1 VTLAVRAVFWVTA
14 YLGAV
19 LAPLVF
25 AVIGAG
31 QPDHGFWTD
40 FSVALGFVGL
50 AMMGLEFALV
60 ARFRPLAAPFGQD
73 ALLQFHRQ
81 IGYVGLAFILIH
93 FAISA
98 QWDQLTLS
106 KALHAPLLV
115 WFGMAALLALIVL
128 IATSAWRRPLRL
140 SYEAWHIVHTA
151 LALVLVV
158 GALLHVFFV
167 DEYVSSLWKQILWG
181 VMSAAFVGLL
191 VWVRLLK
198 PRRALARPWRLER
211 VVPERGETTTLV
223 LTPPAAASFRFEPG
237 QFAWFAIGR
246 SPFSITQHPFSFA
259 SSAERDE
266 VELAVKALGDFTSR
280 VSELEPGTTVYV
292 DGPHGVFSIDQDE
305 GPGFGLLAGG
315 VGIAGLISMLRTM
328 ADRHDARPVLLF
340 YANREW
346 DGVAFREELERL
358 KDRLTLTVVHV
369 LEHAPDDWPGETGY
383 LTADVLARHLPPG
396 HRRFQFFICGP
407 DPMMDAAEA
416 ALIELGV
423 PPERVHTER
432 FDMV

>member
-1 VTLAVRAVFWVTA
+1 MTLAVRAVFWVIA

-19 LAPLVF
+19 LSPLVF
-25 AVIGAG
+25 AVIGASL
-31 QPDHGFWTD
+31 PDHGFWTD

-81 IGYVGLAFILIH
+81 IGYVGLAFILVH

-98 QWDQLTLS
+98 KWSELTLAN
-106 KALHAPLLV
+106 ALEAPLLV
-115 WFGMAALLALIVL
+115 WFGMAALLALVLL
-128 IATSAWRRPLRL
+128 IATSVWRRPLRL
-140 SYEAWHIVHTA
+140 SYEAWHVAHTV

-158 GALLHVFFV
+158 GALLHVLFV
-167 DEYVSSLWKQILWG
+167 DEYVNSLWKQILWG
-181 VMSAAFVGLL
+181 LMSAAFVGLL

-198 PRRALARPWRLER
+198 PRRALAHPWRLER
-211 VVPERGETTTLV
+211 VVAERGETTTLV
-223 LTPPAAASFRFEPG
+223 LKPPPAAKFRFEPG

-259 SSAERDE
+259 SSAEREE

-280 VSELEPGTTVYV
+280 AGELEPGTTVYV

-305 GPGFGLLAGG
+305 GPAFVLIAGG

-328 ADRHDARPVLLF
+328 ADRRDVRPAFLF
-340 YANREW
+340 YANRDW
-346 DGVAFREELERL
+346 DGVAFRDEIERL
-358 KDRLTLTVVHV
+358 KDRLDLTVVHV
-369 LEHAPDDWPGETGY
+369 LERPPEDWAGETGY
-383 LTADVLARHLPPG
+383 VTAEVLSRHLPPG
-396 HRRFQFFICGP
+396 YRRFQFFICGP
-407 DPMMDAAEA
+407 DPMMDAVEA
-416 ALIELGV
+416 ALVQLGV

-432 FDMV
+432 FAMV